1 MKTKYYI
8 LFILCLF
15 LTASCSKDEDPSI
28 HLETTG
34 DITIASYVGA
44 KATIRF
50 SSSREWQART
60 NADWFTFS
68 PSSGGDGACEIVV
81 TAKNGNATGKNRT
94 GILML
99 SSGSLS
105 KSITIKQESR
115 NTTEDK
121 QVRTLHTASKGK
133 GIPIVLMGDGFI
145 DKEINNGTYDKFMNL
160 AFENLFTEEPIK
172 SLRDYFNVYA
182 VTAVSKNNRFG
193 SGSETVFECE
203 LEGGKSTGISGNDDK
218 VFEYVQC
225 VKGIDWTKTLS
236 VVILNTTFY
245 AGTTYFGF
253 STANNKK
260 MTEFAIAYCPI
271 INYPKNEDFR
281 QVLVHEA
288 IGHGFAKLND
298 EYSYEEMGTM
308 PDDEIEEAKELQ
320 TLGWFQNVDFT
331 NNPNEVLWSEFL
343 ADKRYTSE
351 NLSVFEGACTYIKG
365 AYRPSDDSMMN
376 SNKLGF
382 NAPSRRSL
390 YNKVMSLGLNA
401 KPSYEEFVAF
411 DVQHKPTTRSVATT
425 FSTISRPPFA
435 RPRFANK
442 TLGEK

>member
-68 PSSGGDGACEIVV
+68 PSSGGGGTCEIVV
-81 TAKNGNATGKNRT
+81 TVEDGNTTGKYRT

-105 KSITIKQESR
+105 KSITIKQEAK

-121 QVRTLHTASKGK
+121 QVRTLHTASKGD
-133 GIPIVLMGDGFI
+133 GIPIVLMGDGFTKKDI
-145 DKEINNGTYDKFMNL
+145 DNGFYDLCTDK

-182 VTAVSKNNRFG
+182 VTAVSKNNKFMN
-193 SGSETVFECE
+193 GSETVFECKF
-203 LEGGKSTGISGNDDK
+203 EGGKSTGISGNEKK
-218 VFEYVQC
+218 VFEYVRC

-236 VVILNTTFY
+236 VVILNTTMY
-245 AGTTYFGF
+245 AGTTYFGYS
-253 STANNKK
+253 STTTEEL
-260 MTEFAIAYCPI
+260 TEFAIAYCPVI
-271 INYPKNEDFR
+271 DYLDSENFR

-298 EYSYEEMGTM
+298 EYSYKEMGTM
-308 PDDEIEEAKELQ
+308 PDSEIKKAKDLQ
-320 TLGWFQNVDFT
+320 TFGWYQNVDFT

-343 ADKRYTSE
+343 ADEQYSSE
-351 NLSVFEGACTYIKG
+351 NLGVFEGACTYIKG

-390 YNKVMSLGLNA
+390 YNKVMSLGMNA

-442 TLGEK
+442 MLGEK

>member
-34 DITIASYVGA
+34 DITIASYEGA

-81 TAKNGNATGKNRT
+81 TVEDGNTTGKYRT

-105 KSITIKQESR
+105 KSITIKQEDF
-115 NTTEDK
+115 THPKDK
-121 QVRTLHTASKGK
+121 QVRVLQTASKGK

-145 DKEINNGTYDKFMNL
+145 GKDIDDDSYDKFMNL

-253 STANNKK
+253 STANK

-298 EYSYEEMGTM
+298 EYSYKEEGTM
-308 PDDEIEEAKELQ
+308 PDSEIKKAKDLQ
-320 TLGWFQNVDFT
+320 TIGWYQNVDFT

-351 NLSVFEGACTYIKG
+351 NLGVFEGACTYIKG

-390 YNKVMSLGLNA
+390 YNKVMSLGMNA
-401 KPSYEEFVAF
+401 KPSYEEFVVF

-442 TLGEK
+442 MLGEK

>member
-60 NADWFTFS
+60 NANWFTFS
-68 PSSGGDGACEIVV
+68 PSSGGGGTCEIVV
-81 TAKNGNATGKNRT
+81 TVEDGNTTGKYRT

-105 KSITIKQESR
+105 KSITIKQEDF
-115 NTTEDK
+115 THPKDK
-121 QVRTLHTASKGK
+121 QVRILQTASKGK

-145 DKEINNGTYDKFMNL
+145 GKDIDDGTYDKFMDL

-172 SLRDYFNVYA
+172 SLREYFNVYA
-182 VTAVSKNNRFG
+182 VTAVSKNNKFG
-193 SGSETVFECE
+193 SGSETVFECKF
-203 LEGGKSTGISGNDDK
+203 EGGKSTGISGNEKK
-218 VFEYVQC
+218 VFEYVRC

-236 VVILNTTFY
+236 VVILNTTMY
-245 AGTTYFGF
+245 AGTTYFGYS
-253 STANNKK
+253 STVTGEL
-260 MTEFAIAYCPI
+260 TEFAIAYCPTI
-271 INYPKNEDFR
+271 YYPKNEDFR

-298 EYSYEEMGTM
+298 EYSYKEMGTM
-308 PDDEIEEAKELQ
+308 PDSEIKKAKDLQ
-320 TLGWFQNVDFT
+320 TFGWYQNVDFT

-343 ADKRYTSE
+343 ADEQYSSE
-351 NLSVFEGACTYIKG
+351 NLGVFEGACTYIKG

-390 YNKVMSLGLNA
+390 YNKVMSLGMNA

-442 TLGEK
+442 MLGEK

>member
-15 LTASCSKDEDPSI
+15 LTVSCSKDEDPSI

-81 TAKNGNATGKNRT
+81 TVKNENTTGKNRT

-105 KSITIKQESR
+105 KSITIKQEVF
-115 NTTEDK
+115 THPKDK
-121 QVRTLHTASKGK
+121 QVRILQTASMGS
-133 GIPIVLMGDGFI
+133 GIPIVLMGDGFA
-145 DKEINNGTYDKFMNL
+145 KEDINNGFYDLCTDK
-160 AFENLFTEEPIK
+160 AFDNLFTEEPIK

-182 VTAVSKNNRFG
+182 VTAVSKDNKFMN
-193 SGSETVFECE
+193 GSETVFECKF
-203 LEGGKSTGISGNDDK
+203 EGGKSTGISGNEKK
-218 VFEYVQC
+218 VFEYVRC

-236 VVILNTTFY
+236 VVILNTTMY
-245 AGTTYFGF
+245 AGTTYFNYYNTTTG
-253 STANNKK
+253 KL
-260 MTEFAIAYCPI
+260 TEFAIAYCPVI
-271 INYPKNEDFR
+271 DYLDSEDFR

-298 EYSYEEMGTM
+298 EYSYEKKGTM
-308 PDDEIEEAKELQ
+308 PDDEIKEAKELQ
-320 TLGWFQNVDFT
+320 TIGWFQNVDFT

-343 ADKRYTSE
+343 TDKQYSSE
-351 NLSVFEGACTYIKG
+351 NLGIFEGACTYIKG
-365 AYRPSDDSMMN
+365 AYRPSEDSMMN

-390 YNKVMSLGLNA
+390 YNKVMSLGMNA
-401 KPSYEEFVAF
+401 KPSYKEFVAF

>member
-34 DITIASYVGA
+34 DVIIASYVGA
-44 KATIRF
+44 EATIRF
-50 SSSREWQART
+50 SSSREWQAKT

-68 PSSGGDGACEIVV
+68 PSSGGDGACEIVITV
-81 TAKNGNATGKNRT
+81 KSENTTGKNRT

-105 KSITIKQESR
+105 KSITIKQEVF
-115 NTTEDK
+115 THPEDK
-121 QVRTLHTASKGK
+121 QVRILQTASMGS

-145 DKEINNGTYDKFMNL
+145 DKEINNGTYDKFMDL

-193 SGSETVFECE
+193 GGSETVFECE
-203 LEGGKSTGISGNDDK
+203 LEGGNSTGISGNDDK
-218 VFEYVQC
+218 VFEYVRC

-236 VVILNTTFY
+236 VVILNTTIY

-253 STANNKK
+253 STTTNKK

-298 EYSYEEMGTM
+298 EYSYNEMGTM
-308 PDDEIEEAKELQ
+308 PDDEIKEAKELQ
-320 TLGWFQNVDFT
+320 NLGWFQNVDFT
-331 NNPNEVLWSEFL
+331 SNRNEVLWSEFL
-343 ADKRYTSE
+343 TDARYTSE
-351 NLSVFEGACTYIKG
+351 NLGVFEGACTYIKG
-365 AYRPSDDSMMN
+365 AYRPSKDSMMN

-390 YNKVMSLGLNA
+390 YNKVMSLGMN
-401 KPSYEEFVAF
+401 KVPSYDEFVAF
-411 DVQHKPTTRSVATT
+411 DVQHKPMTRSVATT

-435 RPRFANK
+435 LPRFANK
-442 TLGEK
+442 MLGEK

>member
-34 DITIASYVGA
+34 DITIASYKGA

-60 NADWFTFS
+60 NANWFTFS
-68 PSSGGDGACEIVV
+68 PSSGGGGTCEIVV
-81 TAKNGNATGKNRT
+81 TVEDGNTTGKYRT

-105 KSITIKQESR
+105 KSITIKQEDF
-115 NTTEDK
+115 THPKDK
-121 QVRTLHTASKGK
+121 QVRVLQTVSEGK

-145 DKEINNGTYDKFMNL
+145 GKDIDDGSYDKFMDL

-172 SLRDYFNVYA
+172 SLREYFNVYA

-203 LEGGKSTGISGNDDK
+203 LEGGSSTGISGNEDK

-298 EYSYEEMGTM
+298 EYSYKEEGTM
-308 PDDEIEEAKELQ
+308 PDSEIKKAKDLQ
-320 TLGWFQNVDFT
+320 TIGWYQNVDFT

-351 NLSVFEGACTYIKG
+351 KLGVFEGACTYIKG

-390 YNKVMSLGLNA
+390 YNKVMSLGMNA
-401 KPSYEEFVAF
+401 KPSYEDFVAF

-442 TLGEK
+442 MLGEK

>member
-15 LTASCSKDEDPSI
+15 FTASCSKDEDPSI

-34 DITIASYVGA
+34 DITIASYEGA

-60 NADWFTFS
+60 NAEWFTIS
-68 PSSGGDGACEIVV
+68 PSSGGEGTCEIVV
-81 TAKNGNATGKNRT
+81 TVEDENTTGKYRT

-105 KSITIKQESR
+105 KSITIKQEVFTHPKNKR
-115 NTTEDK
+115 
-121 QVRTLHTASKGK
+121 VRILHTASKEK

-145 DKEINNGTYDKFMNL
+145 GKDIDDGSYDKFMDL

-203 LEGGKSTGISGNDDK
+203 LEGGNSTGISGNDDK

-308 PDDEIEEAKELQ
+308 PDNEIKKAKDLQ
-320 TLGWFQNVDFT
+320 TFGWYQNVDFT

-343 ADKRYTSE
+343 ADEQYSSE
-351 NLSVFEGACTYIKG
+351 NLGVFEGACTYIKG

-390 YNKVMSLGLNA
+390 YNKVMSLGMNA

-442 TLGEK
+442 MLGEK

>member
-34 DITIASYVGA
+34 DITIASYEGA

-81 TAKNGNATGKNRT
+81 TAKNENTTGKNRT

-133 GIPIVLMGDGFI
+133 GIPIVLMGDGFTKKDI
-145 DKEINNGTYDKFMNL
+145 DNGFYDLCTDK

-182 VTAVSKNNRFG
+182 VTAVSKNNKFMN
-193 SGSETVFECE
+193 GSETVFECKF
-203 LEGGKSTGISGNDDK
+203 EGGKSTGISGNEKK
-218 VFEYVQC
+218 VFEYVRC

-236 VVILNTTFY
+236 VVILNTTMY
-245 AGTTYFGF
+245 AGTTYFGYS
-253 STANNKK
+253 STTTEEL
-260 MTEFAIAYCPI
+260 TEFAIAYCPVI
-271 INYPKNEDFR
+271 DYLDSENFR

-298 EYSYEEMGTM
+298 EYSYKEMGTM
-308 PDDEIEEAKELQ
+308 PDSEIKKAKDLQ
-320 TLGWFQNVDFT
+320 TFGWYQNVDFT

-343 ADKRYTSE
+343 ADEQYSSE
-351 NLSVFEGACTYIKG
+351 NLGVFEGACTYIKG

-390 YNKVMSLGLNA
+390 YNKVMSLGMNA
-401 KPSYEEFVAF
+401 KPSYKEFVAF

-425 FSTISRPPFA
+425 FSTPRKPFA

-442 TLGEK
+442 MLGEK